1 MLERMIVDYCAP
13 TLAKMKTGNMFNY
26 KYTSLDELKS
36 EVAEANE
43 KLNEKDVFIDILK
56 ITDARALVYVYRK
69 KMLEA
74 DLARE
79 GVENL
84 LRKYGYQNMVLSEC
98 FMVLKQHLRESAC
111 FPHEI
116 GLFLGYP
123 LEDVLGF
130 IKHGGKNC
138 KHCGIWKVYSNECE
152 TRQLFAKYQKCM
164 EVYSKVFTGGR
175 TIVQMTVAA

>member
-130 IKHGGKNC
+130 IKHGR
-138 KHCGIWKVYSNECE
+138 W
-152 TRQLFAKYQKCM
+152 YQPFCM
-164 EVYSKVFTGGR
+164 DKSCSARSMHSRAPVPVGDDLR
-175 TIVQMTVAA
+175 CRRWR